1 MNISEKSLLLY
12 AVTDRQWLNGRPLSA
27 AVEEALRGGATILQ
41 LREKS
46 LSHEDFLAEAREI
59 LSIARRWN
67 VPLIINDD
75 VEVALECGAGGVHVG
90 QSDVSLREARLR
102 LGPRAIIGVSA
113 HTVEEAVTAEAGGAD
128 YLGVGAVF
136 PTGTKENARPLSF
149 EALKNITSAVKIP
162 CVAIGGI
169 SSENLSKLR
178 GSGVRGAAVVSAIFA
193 AGDIEA
199 ATQKL
204 VDLARENFSAGRTA

>member
-1 MNISEKSLLLY
+1 MNISKKSLLLY
-12 AVTDRQWLNGRPLSA
+12 AVTDRKWLNGRPLS
-27 AVEEALRGGATILQ
+27 VVIEETLRGGATMIQ

-59 LSIARRWN
+59 LTITRRWN

-75 VEVALECGAGGVHVG
+75 VETALECGADGVHVG

-102 LGPRAIIGVSA
+102 LGPRAIIGVSS
-113 HTVEEAVTAEAGGAD
+113 HTVEEAEAAEAGGAD

-149 EALKNITSAVKIP
+149 EALKSVAGSVKIP

-169 SSENLSKLR
+169 SSENISKLR
-178 GSGVRGAAVVSAIFA
+178 GSGVCGAAVISAIFA
-193 AGDIEA
+193 AADIEA
-199 ATQKL
+199 ATRNL
-204 VDLARENFSAGRTA
+204 IDLARENFATE